1 MSDLVPDICIVS
13 DGKPGHLNQS
23 LGLVEALLRTNTS
36 LTYEVCPPLSW
47 SHLLKLLITHLF
59 KASASSNVKLFV
71 AAGHRT
77 HLTLLV
83 YKWCFGRKSNAKTV
97 VLMQPSLPLRWFDLC
112 LIPEHDQP
120 ALMPN
125 VIETWGALNRV
136 QLGVKAKNRG
146 LILIG
151 GPSKH
156 FDWDERQVLN
166 QLKLIVEQ
174 KKEQKEEIEWM
185 LTTSRRTPDS
195 FLISL
200 SAEKLKIN
208 IIPCEQT
215 DKDWLPE
222 QLAIAETCWVT
233 EDSVSM
239 VYESLTAGCRVG
251 LIELKSRTDSR
262 IARGLA
268 RLRASGRVRTLQHS
282 ESPSKEMLPALAEA
296 SRCADLII
304 KKGWI

>member
-1 MSDLVPDICIVS
+1 M
-13 DGKPGHLNQS
+13 NQS
-23 LGLVEALLRTNTS
+23 LGLVEALLRTNAS
-36 LTYEVCPPLSW
+36 LTYEVCPPVSW
-47 SHLLKLLITHLF
+47 RHLLKLLISHLF
-59 KASASSNVKLFV
+59 TTPASSEVRLFV

-83 YKWCFGRKSNAKTV
+83 YKWCFGRKTNAKAV

-120 ALMPN
+120 ASMPN

-136 QLGVKAKNRG
+136 QPGSKAKNTG

-156 FDWDERQVLN
+156 FVWDESQVLN
-166 QLKLIVEQ
+166 QLKQIVEH
-174 KKEQKEEIEWM
+174 EADTDWI
-185 LTTSRRTPDS
+185 LTTSRRTPES

-200 SAEKLKIN
+200 SAAKLKIN
-208 IIPCEQT
+208 IIPCAQT
-215 DKDWLPE
+215 GKDWLPE

-239 VYESLTAGCRVG
+239 VYEALTAGCRVG
-251 LIELKSRTDSR
+251 LIELKSKTDSR

-268 RLRASGRVRTLQHS
+268 RLRASGRVRSLKQSGNPS
-282 ESPSKEMLPALAEA
+282 EKVLPALAEA
-296 SRCADLII
+296 RRCADLII

>member
-1 MSDLVPDICIVS
+1 MPDISPDICIVS

-23 LGLVEALLRTNTS
+23 LGLVEALLRTNAS
-36 LTYEVCPPLSW
+36 LTYEVRPPASW
-47 SHLLKLLITHLF
+47 LQLLKLLVTHLF
-59 KASASSNVKLFV
+59 TTPASSEVKLFV

-83 YKWCFGRKSNAKTV
+83 YKWCFGRKTNAKTV
-97 VLMQPSLPLRWFDLC
+97 VLMKPSLPLRWFDLC

-120 ALMPN
+120 APLPN

-136 QLGVKAKNRG
+136 QPGVKAKNSG

-156 FDWDERQVLN
+156 FDWDEQQVLH
-166 QLKLIVEQ
+166 QLKLLIEQ
-174 KKEQKEEIEWM
+174 GEEQKEGIDWV
-185 LTTSRRTPDS
+185 LTTSRRTPES

-200 SAEKLKIN
+200 SAAKLKIN
-208 IIPCEQT
+208 IIPCAQT
-215 DKDWLPE
+215 GKDWLPQ
-222 QLAIAETCWVT
+222 QLAIVETCWVT

-239 VYESLTAGCRVG
+239 VYEALTAGCSVG
-251 LIELKSRTDSR
+251 LIELNSKTDSR

-268 RLRASGRVRTLQHS
+268 RLRASARVRTLQQPDNS
-282 ESPSKEMLPALAEA
+282 SAEVLPALAEA
-296 SRCADLII
+296 SRCADLIM
-304 KKGWI
+304 KKDWL